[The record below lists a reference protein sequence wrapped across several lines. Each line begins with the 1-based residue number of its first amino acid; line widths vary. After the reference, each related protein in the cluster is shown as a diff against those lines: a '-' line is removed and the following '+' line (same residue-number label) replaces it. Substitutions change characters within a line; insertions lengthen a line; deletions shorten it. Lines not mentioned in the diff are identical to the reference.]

1 MQSKNVEKRALF
13 CCKNAFNISF
23 YKKTRQIILNVVLL
37 RYYKDTDFTDILHTL
52 IKKPMFKT
60 PIKPAKAAFLL
71 LFCCLSANALAQQPK
86 PGAKLSQEQSDPKAR
101 VVLEKVK
108 KTYDAMN
115 GFQADFVIETELG
128 DERGKDRKGKV
139 FIKGTKYRVE
149 MTEGEFVSDGKKR
162 WTYLKKSKEVQISDA
177 ADADESGLASPAEL
191 LNIYNKP
198 NFIYALMGENVESGK
213 TVQKIEFKPVKGFND
228 YSKVRVTVDKTSN
241 QMTNLKVFE
250 KSGARYTLKLTN
262 VVPFTGADTT
272 FVFDKA
278 KAVNLYT
285 MK

>member
-1 MQSKNVEKRALF
+1 MQA
-13 CCKNAFNISF
+13 ISF
-23 YKKTRQIILNVVLL
+23 QIANSKLL
-37 RYYKDTDFTDILHTL
+37 F
-52 IKKPMFKT
+52 
-60 PIKPAKAAFLL
+60 AAFLL
-71 LFCCLSANALAQQPK
+71 CLSANMYAQLQQPK
-86 PGAKLSQEQSDPKAR
+86 PKPDKAAKPNQELSDPKAR
-101 VVLEKVK
+101 VVLDKVK

-139 FIKGTKYRVE
+139 IIKGSKYYVQ
-149 MTEGEFVSDGKKR
+149 MAEGEFVSDGKKR
-162 WTYLKKSKEVQISDA
+162 WTYLKKSKEVQVSNA
-177 ADADESGLASPAEL
+177 SDADESGLASPAEL

-228 YSKVRVTVDKTSN
+228 YSKVRVTVDKNTN

-262 VVPFTGADTT
+262 VVPYTGADAT
-272 FVFDKA
+272 FTFDKS
-278 KAVNLYT
+278 KFPDVKEVNLD
-285 MK
+285 